1 MDIRSFFCGASSSKS
16 PGHSSSSDTEDKIDS
31 NQSDTE
37 FLEPSPA
44 KKRLIV
50 HEKHAKERLTTHEKS
65 KKITASS
72 RKYNKKWEES
82 FNWLMFDKNFQGAF
96 CKVCRKRGISLQRTG
111 GTWISKP
118 FTNWKKAI
126 EKMKIHAKSDIHLL
140 SCEAE
145 MAAATALQEGS
156 VIQQLQQ
163 INDEE
168 KLKNRMAI
176 KALIRCTHFLARRHI
191 PHTTNFDELIDL
203 IVSCGAEDLKGF
215 LERARL
221 NATYTSKVAVVE
233 FVEAVGL
240 WAEECLLKRLRQASH
255 FSIMADEC
263 TDVTTTEE
271 LSIFFRWVNMD
282 GQPVEHFLDIVPLKA
297 TDAKTIYSALVEFMK
312 DKNIQISKL
321 VGMGFD
327 GAATFSGKHN
337 GVQSLLK
344 KISPHA
350 LFVHCHCHL
359 LQLACVQAANATSGI
374 KHVYITLTTLWKFFH
389 YSPKRAE
396 SLKAVQQ
403 VLDLPELKVV
413 KPSDTRWLSHE
424 RCVKAVKAS
433 YSAIVTA
440 LNNIYEQTHAPE
452 ALGISKALCRP
463 STLVAIYLLDY
474 VLPQVAKLSRA
485 LQTERID
492 LTAITPLVD
501 ATLNTLDDAML
512 PAANWVLELMD
523 AKNEIEEV
531 TDITLTTESI
541 ATFQGQVAEP
551 FIRMLKANIS
561 SRFISQDIVSSFGIF
576 DPKKVPAADSSD
588 FHTYGEDLIDVLL
601 AHYGAEL
608 PAKTAGGDEY
618 TKEALISRETREEW
632 KTFRSYLSKKPKGN
646 LHLQLKELTTSDML
660 SEIFSKH

>member
-1 MDIRSFFCGASSSKS
+1 
-16 PGHSSSSDTEDKIDS
+16 
-31 NQSDTE
+31 
-37 FLEPSPA
+37 
-44 KKRLIV
+44 
-50 HEKHAKERLTTHEKS
+50 
-65 KKITASS
+65 
-72 RKYNKKWEES
+72 
-82 FNWLMFDKNFQGAF
+82 
-96 CKVCRKRGISLQRTG
+96 
-111 GTWISKP
+111 
-118 FTNWKKAI
+118 
-126 EKMKIHAKSDIHLL
+126 
-140 SCEAE
+140 
-145 MAAATALQEGS
+145 
-156 VIQQLQQ
+156 
-163 INDEE
+163 
-168 KLKNRMAI
+168 
-176 KALIRCTHFLARRHI
+176 
-191 PHTTNFDELIDL
+191 
-203 IVSCGAEDLKGF
+203 
-215 LERARL
+215 
-221 NATYTSKVAVVE
+221 
-233 FVEAVGL
+233 
-240 WAEECLLKRLRQASH
+240 
-255 FSIMADEC
+255 
-263 TDVTTTEE
+263 
-271 LSIFFRWVNMD
+271 MD
-282 GQPVEHFLDIVPLKA
+282 GQPVKHFLDIVPLKA

-588 FHTYGEDLIDVLL
+588 FQLL

-646 LHLQLKELTTSDML
+646 LHLQLKELTTSDLVKFFQTLAPWQTYVYL
-660 SEIFSKH
+660 SLSTASVERSFSKMKLIETRIRNRIGQSQLSYLMKIAMETPETLSSTQLNDIITVWNKKPRRIAV